1 MSWRTPAVC
10 PGHDFLWWRSRHAK
24 RVAKPRGIFKLTCI
38 PTLLAAPLP
47 KQYNTPTQFPPAA
60 QAKSVV
66 KSTTV
71 KASTLTWFL
80 HRKTTSISHRTTA
93 DSGIKQNRKDFISY
107 LVHLQR
113 RFPMHLPLCL
123 PACRRLLFPLLHAMR
138 ESRRCAH
145 YDCDALWIQNF
156 QDGGEGG
163 EISQVI
169 CFIFQ

>member
-1 MSWRTPAVC
+1 MTHSDWSNLVTHTGCVSGAC
-10 PGHDFLWWRSRHAK
+10 PGHDFLWRPSRHAK

-66 KSTTV
+66 KSTTI

-80 HRKTTSISHRTTA
+80 HRKTTSISLRTTA

-107 LVHLQR
+107 LISIYSVGS
-113 RFPMHLPLCL
+113 LCENRNYRYSGI
-123 PACRRLLFPLLHAMR
+123 PRDVSA
-138 ESRRCAH
+138 
-145 YDCDALWIQNF
+145 
-156 QDGGEGG
+156 
-163 EISQVI
+163 
-169 CFIFQ
+169 

>member
-1 MSWRTPAVC
+1 MTHSDWSNLVTHTGCVSGAC
-10 PGHDFLWWRSRHAK
+10 PGHDFLWRPSRHAK
-24 RVAKPRGIFKLTCI
+24 RVAKQRGIFKLTCI

-80 HRKTTSISHRTTA
+80 HRKTTSISLRTTA
-93 DSGIKQNRKDFISY
+93 DSGIKQNRKDFISC

-138 ESRRCAH
+138 ESR
-145 YDCDALWIQNF
+145 I
-156 QDGGEGG
+156 
-163 EISQVI
+163 EITGIRDRAQKPLI
-169 CFIFQ
+169 G

>member
-1 MSWRTPAVC
+1 M
-10 PGHDFLWWRSRHAK
+10 
-24 RVAKPRGIFKLTCI
+24 AKPRGIFKLTCI

-80 HRKTTSISHRTTA
+80 HRKTTSISLRTTA

-107 LVHLQR
+107 LISIYSVGSLCENR
-113 RFPMHLPLCL
+113 NYRYSGIPLTCL
-123 PACRRLLFPLLHAMR
+123 HKEAEARAQSPYCPCTAGHHHTSPSKF
-138 ESRRCAH
+138 SR
-145 YDCDALWIQNF
+145 I
-156 QDGGEGG
+156 
-163 EISQVI
+163 
-169 CFIFQ
+169 